1 MEAVSEHLV
10 GMESNTETAAR
21 ALEGDQTAWN
31 ALIAQHNHRVVVS
44 LLARGVLIERAK
56 ELAQEAWL
64 KLISQQR
71 LGRLP
76 HLLLPGLAITQAG
89 YLALDDQR
97 SARATNEVPLDDA
110 TALSIPEP
118 AAGAHDRLLGKQQL
132 QQAHAA
138 LARMSA
144 SQRRVFQLVYEDP
157 DLSHADAARR
167 SGLSVQRVRQII
179 CEVRSKLRAA
189 LEEKARD

>member
-1 MEAVSEHLV
+1 VVALIEHV
-10 GMESNTETAAR
+10 AGMGSNSDTAAL
-21 ALEGDQTAWN
+21 ALAGDQDAWN
-31 ALIAQHNHRVVVS
+31 ALITQHNHRVVVS

-56 ELAQEAWL
+56 EIAQEAWL

-76 HLLLPGLAITQAG
+76 QLSLPGLAITQAG

-97 SARATNEVPLDDA
+97 SARATREVPLDDA
-110 TALSIPEP
+110 TALGVPE
-118 AAGAHDRLLGKQQL
+118 GAPDAEARLLGKEQL
-132 QQAHAA
+132 RQAHAA
-138 LARMSA
+138 LARMSPGT
-144 SQRRVFQLVYEDP
+144 RRVFELVYENP

-179 CEVRSKLRAA
+179 CEVRGKLRAV
-189 LEEKARD
+189 LEEQGRE